1 LILSAHIDFPASDIL
16 GSLSDAEC
24 PTEGGA
30 VRVARRAAALLFRL
44 LRDRRPGRVI
54 LPANVC
60 PVVPA
65 AVRRAGHAIELVDVD
80 EHNLAL
86 DLDRALDLVRGDP
99 NSYSALIFVRPYGA
113 DFDVAPQLRELR
125 RLAED
130 LLLVDDRCLCLPRLD
145 AVRADVVDA
154 CLWSTGPRKPLDL
167 GGGGF
172 ADLRPGVRLA
182 SDTGDFD
189 PAASAL
195 AEEHWRERIA
205 ARAPVVGDGGG
216 AWLDLRP
223 AELDWPE
230 YRARIAAQLPAVA
243 AGKAQLNAIYTAII
257 PAEAQLAP
265 EYQDW
270 RFNVRVADPDA
281 LCAALVSRGL
291 FAGRHYAP
299 LGGVF
304 AGDCDAFPRARRL
317 HAEIVNLFNDR
328 YFDAARA
335 EAAAVVVRE
344 HCRQPVGRGR

>member
-1 LILSAHIDFPASDIL
+1 MK
-16 GSLSDAEC
+16 
-24 PTEGGA
+24 
-30 VRVARRAAALLFRL
+30 VARRAAALLFRL

-60 PVVPA
+60 AVVPA
-65 AVRRAGHAIELVDVD
+65 AVRRAGHAIELADVD

-86 DLDRALDLVRGDP
+86 DLDRALDLVRVDP
-99 NSYSALIFVRPYGA
+99 NRYSALIFVRPYGA

-145 AVRADVVDA
+145 DVRAETLDA
-154 CLWSTGPRKPLDL
+154 SLWSTGPRKPLDM

-172 ADLRPGVRLA
+172 ADLRPGLRLA
-182 SDTGDFD
+182 EDSADFD

-195 AEEHWRERIA
+195 AEEYWRERIA
-205 ARAPVVGDGGG
+205 AGMPVVDDGGAG
-216 AWLDLRP
+216 WLDLRP
-223 AELDWPE
+223 AELDWPA
-230 YRARIAAQLPAVA
+230 YRARIAAQLPAVV
-243 AGKAQLNAIYTAII
+243 AGKAQLNAIYGAII

-304 AGDCDAFPRARRL
+304 TGDRDDFPRARRL
-317 HAEIVNLFNDR
+317 HAEVVNLFNDR

-335 EAAAVVVRE
+335 EAAALVVRE
-344 HCRQPVGRGR
+344 HCRPPARSGR